1 MIMSSFMGVTGVW
14 WAQPVADALCF
25 AFTLVFVARELRRL
39 NALKTTDAPRD
50 AADKEGA
57 VA

>member
-1 MIMSSFMGVTGVW
+1 MGVTGVW